1 MLAVLRKKTAR
12 LLLGWVGSA
21 IVGNAGIQPTV
32 GPEGNPFRHKADRPP
47 EMTTI
52 AIGQIT
58 FHGPNCPMD
67 PKTQNAFKR
76 LSHAVPDACLH
87 DLEQR
92 AGWLRAIADRLESEA
107 GPLALLMAKE
117 MGKPISQGRAEAEK
131 CAWVCRYYAD
141 HAADFLADESV
152 ETGRAESL
160 VTRAPLGIVLAV
172 MPWNFPLWQTFRFTA
187 PALAAGNRILL
198 KHASN
203 VPGCAAAIDRLV
215 AEATGT
221 DELLAH
227 VEVPGSEVDQL
238 IADERV
244 AAVTFTGS
252 TTAGRKLA
260 AACGRHLKKCV
271 LELGGSDPYL
281 VLEDADLDH
290 AAAVCAKARMINN
303 GQSCIAAKRL
313 LVAAPVHDEFVDRLR
328 AELAVYEMGDPL
340 DPDTKLGPLARLDL
354 RDALHD
360 QVQRQLSDNTAK
372 VIMGGEIPDR
382 EGAWYPAT
390 LVAGVRRGTPL
401 FDEETF
407 GPVAAVVRVNG
418 ATDGVELAN
427 ATSFGLG
434 AAVFTENLD
443 LARRTAR
450 QLHAG
455 TVAINAQVVSDPR
468 LPFGGVKDSG
478 WGRELGHA
486 GIHEF
491 VNLKTILRENS

>member
-1 MLAVLRKKTAR
+1 M
-12 LLLGWVGSA
+12 
-21 IVGNAGIQPTV
+21 NA
-32 GPEGNPFRHKADRPP
+32 
-47 EMTTI
+47 MTQ
-52 AIGQIT
+52 AA
-58 FHGPNCPMD
+58 FH
-67 PKTQNAFKR
+67 R
-76 LSHAVPDACLH
+76 LSDPVPDSCHGGL
-87 DLEQR
+87 DER
-92 AGWLRAIADRLESEA
+92 VGWLRAIADRLESEA
-107 GPLALLMAKE
+107 GPLAMLMAKE
-117 MGKPISQGRAEAEK
+117 MGKPVTQGRSEAEK

-141 HAADFLADESV
+141 HAVDFLADE
-152 ETGRAESL
+152 TIDTDRAESL
-160 VTRAPLGIVLAV
+160 VTRAPLGLVLAV
-172 MPWNFPLWQTFRFTA
+172 MPWNFPLWQTFRFAA

-203 VPGCAAAIDRLV
+203 VPGCAAAIDRLI
-215 AEATGT
+215 ADATGS
-221 DELLAH
+221 DRLLAH
-227 VEVPGSEVDQL
+227 VEVPGSQVKDL
-238 IADERV
+238 IADDRV

-252 TTAGRKLA
+252 TRAGRKLA
-260 AACGRHLKKCV
+260 SACGEHLKKCV

-290 AAAVCAKARMINN
+290 AAATCAAARMINN

-328 AELAVYEMGDPL
+328 AELAAYEMADPL
-340 DPDTKLGPLARLDL
+340 DPGTKLGPLAREDL

-360 QVQRQLSDNTAK
+360 QVQRSLGDNTAK
-372 VIMGGEIPDR
+372 LIMGGEIPDR

-401 FDEETF
+401 FEEETF

-434 AAVFTENLD
+434 AAVFSEDLD

-450 QLHAG
+450 QLKAG
-455 TVAINAQVVSDPR
+455 TVAINTQVVSDPR
-468 LPFGGVKDSG
+468 LPFGGTKDSG
-478 WGRELGHA
+478 WGRELGRA

-491 VNLKTILRENS
+491 VNLKTLLRETS